1 MSLKLPVLIP
11 VLGALADPVRLR
23 LVALCAPGELTVKE
37 LTAGSGLSQPR
48 ISRHL

>member
-1 MSLKLPVLIP
+1 MSLKLPGIHL

-37 LTAGSGLSQPR
+37 LTAVIGV
-48 ISRHL
+48 